1 MKKVPMRD
9 GYGYA
14 LLELCE
20 KKDNVMVLDADVAK
34 STRSVWVRDKFPE
47 KFLDMGI
54 SEQDMVGT
62 AAGLA
67 LGGEIPFI
75 STYCVFLAGRAW
87 DQIRTTVCYNNLN
100 VKLAGAHAGISVGP
114 DGATHQSLEDVAL
127 TRVLPNMTVI
137 VPCDAE
143 ETRKATLA
151 IAEKHGP
158 CFIRFGREAVPVV
171 TDEATPFE
179 IGKARLC
186 REGSDVTIMANG
198 AAVYEALQAA
208 EKLSEEGISA
218 RVIDLHTVK
227 PLDEAAVISAAK
239 ETGCIV
245 TAEEH
250 QIYGGMGSAVAECLA
265 KHCPVPVE
273 MVAVND
279 SFGESGQPQELMD
292 QYGLNASAMIDKAKA
307 VLERKVCFS
316 IRRNENENQ
325 SL

>member
-1 MKKVPMRD
+1 MNKNIPMRD
-9 GYGYA
+9 GYGKA
-14 LLELCE
+14 LLSLCE
-20 KKDNVMVLDADVAK
+20 KGENIMVLDADVAK
-34 STRSVWVRDKFPE
+34 STRTVWVRDQYPE
-47 KFLDMGI
+47 RFLDMGI

-67 LGGEIPFI
+67 LSDMTPFV

-127 TRVLPNMTVI
+127 MRVLPNMTVI

-151 IAEKHGP
+151 IAKKQGP

-171 TDEATPFE
+171 TDESTPFE

-186 REGSDVTIMANG
+186 CNGRDVTVFANG
-198 AAVYEALQAA
+198 AMVYEAEKAA
-208 EKLSEEGISA
+208 EALKEEGISV
-218 RVIDLHTVK
+218 RVYDLHTVK
-227 PLDEAAVISAAK
+227 PLDEGTVLQAAK

-250 QIYGGMGSAVAECLA
+250 QMNGGMGSAVAECLA
-265 KHCPVPVE
+265 KYFPIPME

-292 QYGLNASAMIDKAKA
+292 KYGLNCKAIEEKIIA
-307 VLERKVCFS
+307 VLARKR
-316 IRRNENENQ
+316 IN
-325 SL
+325 